1 MILVFFRF
9 FFWLRLYHN
18 MAESVD
24 SLQGFNTYVLLMWL
38 CVPQSFQC
46 MKLFCGSYILCILL
60 VIPSCNITFH
70 IIDIIVIIIIIFIFY
85 YYYKYHHHHNIIIT
99 SVLFITTIEYGV
111 TLTQ

>member
-1 MILVFFRF
+1 MILFFFR

-46 MKLFCGSYILCILL
+46 MKLYCGSYILCILL

-70 IIDIIVIIIIIFIFY
+70 IIDIIVIIIIIFIITIII
-85 YYYKYHHHHNIIIT
+85 NIIIT
-99 SVLFITTIEYGV
+99 IISLLLVYFLSP
-111 TLTQ
+111 L

>member
-1 MILVFFRF
+1 
-9 FFWLRLYHN
+9 

-70 IIDIIVIIIIIFIFY
+70 IIDIIVIIIIIFIITIII
-85 YYYKYHHHHNIIIT
+85 NIIIT
-99 SVLFITTIEYGV
+99 IISLLLVYFLSP
-111 TLTQ
+111 L

>member
-1 MILVFFRF
+1 MILFFFPF

-46 MKLFCGSYILCILL
+46 MKLYCGSYIMCILL

-70 IIDIIVIIIIIFIFY
+70 IIDIIVIIIIIFIITIII
-85 YYYKYHHHHNIIIT
+85 NIIIT
-99 SVLFITTIEYGV
+99 IISLLLVYFLSP
-111 TLTQ
+111 L

>member
-1 MILVFFRF
+1 
-9 FFWLRLYHN
+9 

-46 MKLFCGSYILCILL
+46 MKLYCGSYILCRLL

-70 IIDIIVIIIIIFIFY
+70 IIDIVIIIIIFIITIII
-85 YYYKYHHHHNIIIT
+85 NII
-99 SVLFITTIEYGV
+99 TIISLLLVYF
-111 TLTQ
+111 LSPL

>member
-1 MILVFFRF
+1 MILFFFSF

-46 MKLFCGSYILCILL
+46 MKLYCGSYILCILL

-70 IIDIIVIIIIIFIFY
+70 IINIIVIIIIIFIIT
-85 YYYKYHHHHNIIIT
+85 IIIN
-99 SVLFITTIEYGV
+99 SIITIISLLLVYF
-111 TLTQ
+111 LSPL